1 MSGRAELCVGITT
14 WNDADAIELC
24 LDSLAHTLQN
34 VRYEIEIVDNG
45 SADGTVEL
53 ARSRGAHVVVRDWSQ
68 SDALNHLLLRS
79 EAPYTL
85 LLHSDVVLLADDWY
99 PRVVA
104 ALDERTILVAP
115 EDIGAGPFLRAD
127 IGAGMPESSFLFWR
141 TADAKRLRQLLP
153 RHLLR
158 AVPRRLPLRAINLYH
173 LHVTHYIPELLER
186 RGLRWRRMD
195 VLPSPAGARWFEL
208 DERLAGATWSA
219 DWGALAYGFGNFYA
233 LDGAITHY
241 HQWYARRSAFD
252 STGLNDD
259 GVPVAYLDE
268 AAARFAR
275 DYAAGTVK
283 LP

>member
-1 MSGRAELCVGITT
+1 MNARAELRVGITT

-24 LDSLAHTLQN
+24 LDSLARTLN
-34 VRYEIEIVDNG
+34 DVRYEVEIVDNG
-45 SADGTVEL
+45 STDGTVEL

-79 EAPYTL
+79 DATNTL
-85 LLHSDVVLLADDWY
+85 LLHSDVVLLAADWY
-99 PRVVA
+99 ARVVA

-153 RHLLR
+153 RHILR
-158 AVPRRLPLRAINLYH
+158 AVPRHLPLRAINLYH
-173 LHVTHYIPELLER
+173 RHVTHYIPELLGR
-186 RGLRWRRMD
+186 RGSTWRRMD
-195 VLPSPAGARWFEL
+195 VLPSPTGAQWFEL
-208 DERLAGATWSA
+208 EERLSGATWA
-219 DWGALAYGFGNFYA
+219 DEWGCLAYGFGNFYA
-233 LDGAITHY
+233 LDGEITHY

-252 STGLNDD
+252 SSGLNDD

-268 AAARFAR
+268 SAERFSR